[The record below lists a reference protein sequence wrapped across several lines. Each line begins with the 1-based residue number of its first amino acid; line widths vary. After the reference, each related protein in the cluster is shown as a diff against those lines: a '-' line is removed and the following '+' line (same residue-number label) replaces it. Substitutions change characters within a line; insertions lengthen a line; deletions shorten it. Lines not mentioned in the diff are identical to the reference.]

1 MKIEFDELCSRFDDI
16 KPSLRSKICSSLEK
30 KLLEEIDFEKNEF
43 LIDQSKI
50 ITQNTLNNIE
60 KWVCD
65 EIPKICLN
73 SLLTA
78 MKEERWLEIVDAFY
92 DNVGFGTSSIRGKMV
107 TVMNANDAEKIL
119 NQIYENGFESEFL
132 RGPNTVN
139 EVTIMKFTL
148 GLAKYMKKHNMKK
161 IIVGYDNRLNSKTF
175 SQIVAEICLLHG
187 FTVFLFSEPN
197 PLPELSFAIT
207 NLDADIGVEIT
218 ASHNDKRYNGY
229 KILIK
234 SGATPN
240 YQVQKQISNN
250 IMQSKFQKISK
261 DILKDYLRNKI
272 DKAGEKE
279 LMCLTSK
286 KKTDSINCQSIK
298 IHQNYINQIKNLI
311 FRSELIQKHSAEI
324 KIGYSAIH
332 GTGFKIIS
340 KLLTDLNVKNVKYVT
355 NMNSPNPKF
364 PSYDIGQVLDPGEV
378 STANVIVNEFIKEH
392 GKDELKNLDVL
403 MFNDPDSDRL
413 GFVFNVPPS
422 EQQHYGKW
430 KLLKANDLWL
440 LLLWYMLRNLSVE
453 NNLTV
458 LDRQNLFI
466 VKSFVTSGSLGALS
480 KKFQIEC
487 IEGNVGFPHL
497 MNIVKQE
504 WKQGKIN
511 YGIFEESNGFTI
523 AGNPFI
529 ETSIKSHTLEKD
541 GILAAALLIE
551 IIAYAKSQNST
562 VLRLLDELY
571 LDPEIGY
578 FVTLR
583 SQIPEKGMLGGI
595 TGEFYK
601 KRIMQD
607 AENIADQAFRK
618 TKTGAPYTIAGLP
631 VSSVKKYSTG
641 RYDNK
646 YWKNFPDE
654 GIRLFLGS
662 DNNHI
667 TIRSSG
673 TESKIRIFVQY
684 HVSSLNKDN
693 LLDEKISG
701 ELIAKNILNEIKEKL
716 ENFHKTHIDYKE

>member
-1 MKIEFDELCSRFDDI
+1 MKIEFDDLCSKFNDI
-16 KPSLRSKICSSLEK
+16 KPSLRIKICSSLEK
-30 KLLEEIDFEKNEF
+30 KLLENIDFEKNEF
-43 LIDQSKI
+43 LIEQSKI
-50 ITQNTLNNIE
+50 ITENTLNNIE

-65 EIPKICLN
+65 EIPKICIHSVLD
-73 SLLTA
+73 A
-78 MKEERWLEIVDAFY
+78 IREERWLEIVDAFY

-107 TVMNANDAEKIL
+107 TAMNVNDAEKIL
-119 NQIYENGFESEFL
+119 NQIYENGFDAQFL
-132 RGPNTVN
+132 RGTNTIN
-139 EVTIMKFTL
+139 EVTITKFTL
-148 GLAKYMKKHNMKK
+148 GLTKYMKKHNMQK
-161 IIVGYDNRLNSKTF
+161 IIVGYDNRFNSKTF
-175 SQIVAEICLLHG
+175 SQIVAEVCLLQG
-187 FTVFLFSEPN
+187 FTVFLFDEPN

-234 SGATPN
+234 SGSTPD

-250 IMQSKFQKISK
+250 IMQSKFQNISQNVMKDRLRSKIE
-261 DILKDYLRNKI
+261 
-272 DKAGEKE
+272 KAGGKE
-279 LMCLTSK
+279 LTCLTSK
-286 KKTDSINCQSIK
+286 EKTESINCQSIK

-311 FRSELIQKHSAEI
+311 FRPELIQKHSSEI

-340 KLLTDLNVKNVKYVT
+340 KLLADLNVKNVKYVT
-355 NMNSPNPKF
+355 NMNSPHPKF
-364 PSYDIGQVLDPGEV
+364 PSYDIGQVLDPGEIG
-378 STANVIVNEFIKEH
+378 TANVIVNEFINEY
-392 GKDELKNLDVL
+392 GKDELENLDVL

-413 GFVFNVPPS
+413 GFIFNVPPS
-422 EQQHYGKW
+422 EQQYYGKW
-430 KLLKANDLWL
+430 KLLNANDLWS
-440 LLLWYMLRNLSVE
+440 LLLWYMLRNLSIE

-466 VKSFVTSGSLGALS
+466 VKSFVTSDSLVALS
-480 KKFQIEC
+480 KKFRIEC

-511 YGIFEESNGFTI
+511 FGIFEESNGFTI

-529 ETSIKSHTLEKD
+529 ETCIKSHTLEKD

-562 VLRLLDELY
+562 VLRLLDGLY
-571 LDPEIGY
+571 LDHEIGY
-578 FVTLR
+578 FVTIR
-583 SQIPEKGMLGGI
+583 SQIPEKGMFEGI

-601 KRIMQD
+601 KRIMKN
-607 AENIADQAFRK
+607 AENIADQAFKK
-618 TKTGAPYTIAGLP
+618 TKTNAPYTIADLP

-641 RYDNK
+641 RYDSK

-654 GIRLFLGS
+654 GIRFFLGS

-693 LLDEKISG
+693 LLDKKISG
-701 ELIAKNILNEIKEKL
+701 ELMAKNILNEIKEKL
-716 ENFHKTHIDYKE
+716 ENFHKTHIDHKD